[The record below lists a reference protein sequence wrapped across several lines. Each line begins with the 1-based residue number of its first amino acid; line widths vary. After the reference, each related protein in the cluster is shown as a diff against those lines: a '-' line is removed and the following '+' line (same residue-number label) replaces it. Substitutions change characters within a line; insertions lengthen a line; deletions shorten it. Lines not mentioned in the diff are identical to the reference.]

1 MVICASTS
9 ASEQDQDATM
19 MSQDA
24 TKEGR
29 RRARQSFIFIL
40 RSIAARSLAAS
51 ALLIAAGLTLP
62 VLADPAPREAL
73 PSREALG
80 WLLETEATGSAA
92 PWINSRSGYSGTV
105 TITQTWDQADGTLC
119 RNYTVAALAGGSLTV
134 LKGTGCRVGL
144 GEWNLSE
151 EAPTVMAARRP
162 SPPSEKP
169 PAPAAMLAAD
179 PAPARAPPTP
189 TAMPPTPLAPIDD
202 DTADAVAPTPVHLAP
217 SDLAPSD
224 LARDTA
230 KHEPVAIV
238 GSLPSRSDE

>member
-24 TKEGR
+24 TKERR

-40 RSIAARSLAAS
+40 RGIAARSLAAS
-51 ALLIAAGLTLP
+51 ALFIAAGLTVP

-73 PSREALG
+73 PSREAIG
-80 WLLETEATGSAA
+80 WLLETEATGSAS

-105 TITQTWDQADGTLC
+105 TITHTRDQADGTLC
-119 RNYTVAALAGGSLTV
+119 RNYTVAAVAGGSPTV

-151 EAPTVMAARRP
+151 EAPTVMAARQP
-162 SPPSEKP
+162 SPPGEKP

-179 PAPARAPPTP
+179 PALARAPPT
-189 TAMPPTPLAPIDD
+189 ALPPTPPAPIDD
-202 DTADAVAPTPVHLAP
+202 DTAGAVAPTPVHLAP
-217 SDLAPSD
+217 SDLA
-224 LARDTA
+224 ADTA
-230 KHEPVAIV
+230 KHRPVAIV

>member
-1 MVICASTS
+1 MIGGEAS
-9 ASEQDQDATM
+9 
-19 MSQDA
+19 A
-24 TKEGR
+24 TKEKR

-40 RSIAARSLAAS
+40 QGVAARLVAAS
-51 ALLIAAGLTLP
+51 ALALFTVAGLTLP

-73 PSREALG
+73 PSREAIG
-80 WLLETEATGSAA
+80 WLLETEATGSAS

-119 RNYTVAALAGGSLTV
+119 RKYTIAALAGGSPTV

-151 EAPTVMAARRP
+151 EAPTMMTARRP

-179 PAPARAPPTP
+179 PALAGASPTPTTLPPTP
-189 TAMPPTPLAPIDD
+189 PAPVDD
-202 DTADAVAPTPVHLAP
+202 DTAGAVDPSAVHLAP
-217 SDLAPSD
+217 SDLAV
-224 LARDTA
+224 DTA
-230 KHEPVAIV
+230 KHKPAAIV